1 MTRIFVYGTLKRGF
15 SNHRELSGQVF
26 IGPAR
31 TIPGFQLVDI
41 GGYPGLV
48 SCPTDQQ
55 GVAGELWAVDAAGL
69 VRLDQFEGVDT
80 GLYVR
85 KPVPL
90 QAGAGPAEAYFF
102 PDQPDGLRVIGSSW
116 EE

>member
-1 MTRIFVYGTLKRGF
+1 MTRIFVYGTLKRGY
-15 SNHRELSGQVF
+15 SNHRELSDQEF
-26 IGPAR
+26 IGLAR
-31 TIPGFQLVDI
+31 TIPGFRLVDI

-48 SCPTDQQ
+48 ACPNDLQ
-55 GVAGELWAVDAAGL
+55 GVTGELWAVDAPAL
-69 VRLDQFEGVDT
+69 VRLDQFESVDT

-90 QAGAGPAEAYFF
+90 QGDAGDAEAYFF
-102 PDQPDGLRVIGSSW
+102 PGQPEGLRVIGSSW